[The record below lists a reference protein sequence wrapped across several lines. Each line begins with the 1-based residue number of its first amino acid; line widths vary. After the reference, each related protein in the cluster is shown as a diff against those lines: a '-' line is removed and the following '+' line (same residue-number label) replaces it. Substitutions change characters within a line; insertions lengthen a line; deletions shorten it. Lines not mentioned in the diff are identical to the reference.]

1 MARQGTTAALAP
13 RRVAH
18 PSSLPYIFCMPILP
32 ILHYPDPRLR
42 RVCVAVERFD
52 DALREL
58 IASMA
63 ETMYDAPGVG
73 LAAPQVGEAI
83 RLLVYD
89 PRRDDDDGDDGDDDD
104 AVEPPRAVINPEI
117 LQREG
122 SVVGEEGCL
131 SVPHFYG
138 DVARAARIV
147 VRFQDGEGTVHEE
160 AHEGLTAR
168 ILQHEIDHLDGV
180 VFLDRMSALKRDILK
195 RKIKKAAKA
204 GEYTLTA

>member
-1 MARQGTTAALAP
+1 MA
-13 RRVAH
+13 
-18 PSSLPYIFCMPILP
+18 ILP

-42 RVCVAVERFD
+42 RACVDVKRFD
-52 DALREL
+52 DTLCDL

-89 PRRDDDDGDDGDDDD
+89 PEREGDERR
-104 AVEPPRAVINPEI
+104 PRVVINPEI
-117 LQREG
+117 VLREG

-131 SVPHFYG
+131 SVPQFYG
-138 DVARAARIV
+138 DVARAERIV
-147 VRFQDGEGTVHEE
+147 VRFQDGDGTVHEE
-160 AHEGLTAR
+160 EHDGLTAR

-180 VFLDRMSALKRDILK
+180 VFIDRMSALKRDILK

>member
-1 MARQGTTAALAP
+1 
-13 RRVAH
+13 
-18 PSSLPYIFCMPILP
+18 MPLLP

-42 RVCVAVERFD
+42 RDCVAVERFD
-52 DALREL
+52 DALRRL
-58 IASMA
+58 VASMA

-73 LAAPQVGEAI
+73 LAAPQVGEVI

-89 PRRDDDDGDDGDDDD
+89 PQRD
-104 AVEPPRAVINPEI
+104 AEEQQPRTVINPEI
-117 LQREG
+117 ILREG

-131 SVPHFYG
+131 SVPQFYG
-138 DVARAARIV
+138 DVVRAERIV
-147 VRFQDGEGTVHEE
+147 VRFQDVDGTVHEE
-160 AHEGLTAR
+160 EHEGLTAR

-180 VFLDRMSALKRDILK
+180 VFIDRMSALKRDILK

>member
-1 MARQGTTAALAP
+1 MA
-13 RRVAH
+13 
-18 PSSLPYIFCMPILP
+18 ILP

-42 RVCVAVERFD
+42 RDCLPVERFD
-52 DALREL
+52 DGLREL

-73 LAAPQVGEAI
+73 LAAPQIGEAI

-89 PRRDDDDGDDGDDDD
+89 PEREEEERQ
-104 AVEPPRAVINPEI
+104 PRVVINPEI
-117 LQREG
+117 VLREG

-131 SVPHFYG
+131 SVPQFYG
-138 DVARAARIV
+138 DVVRAERIV
-147 VRFQDGEGTVHEE
+147 VRFQDGDGTVHEE
-160 AHEGLTAR
+160 EHEGLTAR

-180 VFLDRMSALKRDILK
+180 VFIDRMSALKRDILK

-204 GEYTLTA
+204 GDYTLTA

>member
-1 MARQGTTAALAP
+1 
-13 RRVAH
+13 
-18 PSSLPYIFCMPILP
+18 MPILP

-58 IASMA
+58 IAAMV

-89 PRRDDDDGDDGDDDD
+89 ARRNDDDDGDDD
-104 AVEPPRAVINPEI
+104 AVDQPRAVINPEI
-117 LQREG
+117 VQREG
-122 SVVGEEGCL
+122 SVVGEEGCP

-138 DVARAARIV
+138 DVARAERIV

>member
-1 MARQGTTAALAP
+1 MA
-13 RRVAH
+13 
-18 PSSLPYIFCMPILP
+18 ILP

-42 RVCVAVERFD
+42 RACVEVKRFD

-58 IASMA
+58 IASMV

-89 PRRDDDDGDDGDDDD
+89 PERDDDG
-104 AVEPPRAVINPEI
+104 EHRPRVVINPEI
-117 LQREG
+117 VLREG

-131 SVPHFYG
+131 SVPQFYG
-138 DVARAARIV
+138 DVARAERIV
-147 VRFQDGEGTVHEE
+147 VRFQDGDGTVHEE
-160 AHEGLTAR
+160 DHEGLTAR

-204 GEYTLTA
+204 GDYTLTA